1 MPDAE
6 AGPVVFELE
15 RGDADRAAVD
25 RAAGNGR
32 PPSNGAVVGAGDGV
46 VVVDGPEGERWT
58 ETGVWAA
65 VPATGSALTEVC
77 DELPGPVLGFGRTGS
92 LDLDDVL
99 VARCT
104 G

>member
-1 MPDAE
+1 M
-6 AGPVVFELE
+6 
-15 RGDADRAAVD
+15 D
-25 RAAGNGR
+25 RAAGNAR
-32 PPSNGAVVGAGDGV
+32 PPSSGAVVGVDVGVGV

-58 ETGVWAA
+58 EPGVRAA

-77 DELPGPVLGFGRTGS
+77 DGPPGPVLGFGRTGS